1 MEKISISEEELDSLI
16 QKALQEDVGER
27 DITTQLLFPE
37 SVPAI
42 GEVIA
47 GEEGVLC
54 GIEVAKRCFSLVDA
68 GLRFLEW
75 KKDGE
80 EIEKGELI
88 LKIKGDGR
96 SLLTAERTALNF
108 LSHLSGIATL
118 THKIVKKK
126 RGNIEI
132 LDTRKTTPGLRKLE
146 KYAVKIGGGKNHRM
160 GLYDMVLIKDNHL
173 SLLDTDK
180 LKAIEKAL
188 RRSLGKGYP
197 VEIEVTSVEEA
208 EVAVKNGAEI
218 VMLDN
223 LKGKELLEA
232 VKRVKEINPRVIVE
246 VSGGINLENFEEF
259 NLPGVNW
266 ISMGILTHSAPSL
279 DFSLNVFPDE
289 DRQIAVERRR

>member
-1 MEKISISEEELDSLI
+1 MGKISISEEELNSLI

-42 GEVIA
+42 GEIIA
-47 GEEGVLC
+47 GEEGILC
-54 GIEVAKRCFSLVDA
+54 GIEVAKRCFSMVDP

-80 EIEKGELI
+80 EIKKGELI
-88 LKIKGDGR
+88 LRIKGDGR

-118 THKIVKKK
+118 THKIVRKK

-132 LDTRKTTPGLRKLE
+132 LDTRKTIPGLRKLE

-173 SLLDTDK
+173 SLLDTYK

-197 VEIEVTSVEEA
+197 VEIEVTSIEEA

-223 LKGKELLEA
+223 LKGKELLET

-246 VSGGINLENFEEF
+246 VSGGINLENLEEF
-259 NLPGVNW
+259 ILPGVNW

-289 DRQIAVERRR
+289 GKQTAVERRR